1 MLEGRSIS
9 PRNTI
14 SWFALVIATILTSFP
29 VWSQQSKEAG
39 TVATLDFAIAETLF
53 AFQDL
58 PVAMGSV
65 SNYQSWTEDDSLPP
79 NLVDIGSNPQPNKE
93 LLSTLNLDT
102 ILIPLQYA
110 YLKDDL
116 SGIAPVA
123 LLSPYNPSPL
133 SGWEKMLSFT
143 AEVGTHTERK
153 REVNQ
158 LIADADAYMNRLH
171 DTATTLPQPL
181 LLVQFLDTR
190 HVRIYGHNS
199 LPGIVLEQLGL
210 RNAWEGPTSRWG
222 ISTIGIGELFNMEAH
237 FVVVDTSHLP
247 SRHSIQKNVMASELW
262 GQLPSVRA
270 GNTTLLDADFWVFGA
285 IPSTL
290 RFASSLV
297 EALETPAEP

>member
-1 MLEGRSIS
+1 MLDGRSI
-9 PRNTI
+9 NTI

-29 VWSQQSKEAG
+29 VWSQQVREAG

-53 AFQDL
+53 AVQDL
-58 PVAMGSV
+58 PVAMGGV

-93 LLSTLNLDT
+93 LLSTLNLNT

-116 SGIAPVA
+116 SSIAPVA
-123 LLSPYNPSPL
+123 QLSPYNTSPL
-133 SGWEKMLSFT
+133 SGWEKMIAFT
-143 AEVGTHTERK
+143 KEIGTHTERK
-153 REVNQ
+153 PEVHQ
-158 LIADADAYMNRLH
+158 LIANADDRMNHLR

-181 LLVQFLDTR
+181 LLMQFLDTR
-190 HVRIYGHNS
+190 HVRVYGRNS
-199 LPGIVLEQLGL
+199 LPGIILEQLGL
-210 RNAWEGPTSRWG
+210 RNAWDGPSSRWG

-247 SRHSIQKNVMASELW
+247 SRRTTQENVMASELW

-285 IPSTL
+285 IPSAIL
-290 RFASSLV
+290 FADSLINAF
-297 EALETPAEP
+297 ESK